1 MTDGSGY
8 VLETLREGGEFTL
21 YRGRQDGNPL
31 PVLAVALTAE
41 QPSSQ
46 SLRQLEHEYSV
57 AAELDSAWA
66 ARPLELTRRDGRT
79 MLILE
84 DPGGEPL
91 DRILERCDGQRLELT
106 RVVRIAIGLATALGH
121 VHGQGLIH
129 KDIKPAPTTSGSR
142 ALGSRPGFRAS
153 RKRPRRRR
161 SLPGPWPTWRPNKP
175 AG

>member
-8 VLETLREGGEFTL
+8 VLETLREGGEFSL

-41 QPSSQ
+41 QPSPQ

-84 DPGGEPL
+84 DSGGEPL

-106 RVVRIAIGLATALGH
+106 RVVRIAIGLATARNRH
-121 VHGQGLIH
+121 
-129 KDIKPAPTTSGSR
+129 SGKSSIGNQRR
-142 ALGSRPGFRAS
+142 ATA
-153 RKRPRRRR
+153 RR
-161 SLPGPWPTWRPNKP
+161 SRWSACGGRS
-175 AG
+175 